1 MKNIFCLAV
10 ALALALSL
18 KSQENA
24 QRTVN
29 TSKGLKDYYKDY
41 FLMGVA
47 VTPRSLHGPDSALIV
62 REFNSLTAENA
73 MKMGPIHPREDEFN
87 WKDAD
92 SVAAFAKKHGLKMRG
107 HTLCWHNQP

>member
-24 QRTVN
+24 PRAVS

-92 SVAAFAKKHGLKMRG
+92 SVAAFAKMHGLKMRG